1 MTDTPRKS
9 FAEMRRELA
18 EKRGRAIPE
27 DNGPSKVPDAPK
39 VDEDLVPDVLGER
52 SEEDLDV
59 DRIINSIDILD
70 AYRRWIGKEVDEKT
84 TGQTEGVKVSC
95 PKPGHRD
102 RDPSAWI
109 NTEKKTWFCGGCQ
122 EGGDVYDLA
131 SFKFNIPDYKEGKAF
146 HDLRKEMAESYGY
159 RFKTVAGVE
168 HIWKEEEPADLVNSS
183 DGEDATGA
191 GDSTEEGESSD
202 GKDAVSSGTESSKVT
217 VLHAKDIDEDFF
229 EEVGYPTID
238 WKSIVPEKTFLR
250 EYMEA
255 TSNDDSPEEY
265 HFFHGLM
272 ALGHAVGRN
281 VYLDDM
287 KYVYGNM
294 LVCLLGGT
302 GFGKSRSRGWLEE
315 VLEEACPFRDNGLD
329 TTGCKQVATPSSG
342 ENLIYQFQHIAS
354 DPSLPKGTP
363 EVRTPVNG
371 IVDYDEFAGLL
382 GRAMRQG
389 NTLKVYIQQFS
400 DSKTRINNSSNTG
413 GTFEA
418 YKPFCSIT
426 ASTQPKAVRTLL
438 SKYDTGSGFLNRW
451 IFVGGP
457 RKKRESI
464 GGKRSG
470 IRVDLSPAIEELKKV
485 RGWGAI
491 GREVALT
498 DDGFEEWDKW
508 FHSVIE
514 PMQLNDD
521 TDLLPRLGLT
531 MKRIM
536 LLFAVNERKTEV
548 NAKDVRRLKPLLDY
562 LIKCYAILN
571 AEIGI
576 TLMSEITTEILRIV
590 KAIQD
595 QTGRGATAREL
606 GQRMKRKN
614 YSPELIKRAL
624 ETMVALDWLDSEK
637 STGVGRPTIR
647 YKVVA

>member
-18 EKRGRAIPE
+18 EKRGRTIPE
-27 DNGPSKVPDAPK
+27 DNGPSKVPDASK

-52 SEEDLDV
+52 SEEDLDI

-70 AYRRWIGKEVDEKT
+70 AYRRWIGKEVDERT

-168 HIWKEEEPADLVNSS
+168 HIWKEEEPADVASAASDEVSS
-183 DGEDATGA
+183 DP
-191 GDSTEEGESSD
+191 GDSPQEGDSSD
-202 GKDAVSSGTESSKVT
+202 GKDTVSSGSESSKVT

-329 TTGCKQVATPSSG
+329 TSGCKQVATPSSG

-426 ASTQPKAVRTLL
+426 ASTQPKAVRSLL

-491 GREVALT
+491 GREVSLT

-508 FHSVIE
+508 FHAVIE

-548 NAKDVRRLKPLLDY
+548 NAKDVRRIKPLLDY
-562 LIKCYAILN
+562 LMKCYAILN